1 MKIFDF
7 CRDQE
12 GCKGGEVEMM
22 HAMHFVAFA
31 FVDISEV
38 RIFFY
43 FGINNKVAIAKIQ
56 NSLFSFY
63 FGIVRYVVMDV
74 VMLPNFHSEDFFIHK

>member
-31 FVDISEV
+31 SVDISEV
-38 RIFFY
+38 RIFLIFELIIKLQLQR
-43 FGINNKVAIAKIQ
+43 FRI
-56 NSLFSFY
+56 
-63 FGIVRYVVMDV
+63 R
-74 VMLPNFHSEDFFIHK
+74 FFRFTLELLGMW